1 MGVRVTAGGKF
12 GGQSS
17 GSSLLLDAP
26 WYVFWP
32 EAVLWA
38 GMEGA
43 IATMFA
49 VGHTLV
55 FVSTQ
60 SLLGYLQSRLN
71 RS

>member
-12 GGQSS
+12 GSQSS

-26 WYVFWP
+26 WYRFWP

-38 GMEGA
+38 VMEGA

-49 VGHTLV
+49 V
-55 FVSTQ
+55 
-60 SLLGYLQSRLN
+60 
-71 RS
+71 